1 MNSKFGFFLCF
12 LFLLS
17 CAAPTQDE
25 DLSIFRY
32 NQASGIGSLDPIFAK
47 DQATIWACNQ
57 LFNGL
62 VQLNK
67 DLEVIPSIAKS
78 WKISEDATRYTFH
91 LRRDVYFHNH
101 ELLKVNRKVIASDF
115 TYSFNRL
122 RS

>member
-1 MNSKFGFFLCF
+1 MNSKSGFFLCF

-17 CAAPTQDE
+17 CGIPTQDE
-25 DLSIFRY
+25 NLSIFRY

-78 WKISEDATRYTFH
+78 WEISEDAKRYTFH
-91 LRRDVYFHNH
+91 LRKDVSFHNH
-101 ELLKVNRKVIASDF
+101 ELLKVNRNVIAS
-115 TYSFNRL
+115 
-122 RS
+122 